1 MLAPRNLSHLAP
13 LPFVLLLAAPAAAQ
27 QTSVLLDP
35 VSVTATRTEHS
46 ASEAPA
52 SVTVITPQEIEAK
65 GATDLQEAVR
75 ATPGISLLGQQ
86 VGGRKTFSIRGTDNR
101 HTLVLI
107 DGRRVSATD
116 DVIGHSDYQ
125 YGWIPMNQVERIE
138 VVRGPMSALYGSE
151 AMGGVVNII
160 TKKAGKTWTGQG
172 TVRGDVNFDKGGDGR
187 QFAVSAGGPLGDKFS
202 LGFSAEDFREAA
214 VPLKENPFL
223 TELEGRHR
231 RGGTVDLA
239 FRPFE
244 GHEIFAN
251 LLESRE
257 ERWRGNQ
264 ESSGRRR
271 YFTDEYELKRSQQSI
286 GYRGEFGVV
295 RPEIRYTQ
303 MEFDVTNNRTLGIA
317 PTRPQNLK
325 DRTLDGNVAFP
336 LGESHLF
343 TAGGEHRTET
353 LRNAGLRG
361 GKDSATHKALYLQDE
376 ITLTDT
382 LSLTLGGRSD
392 THEIFGTELS
402 PRAYVVWKATPSLIV
417 KGGYGEAFRAPTL
430 KQISPN
436 YVGAEGPHSFLGNAD
451 VRPET
456 SRSWEI
462 GVDWSGQGR
471 ALAASLFRNDIDDLI
486 DTRLI
491 ATQGTRRTYIYDNI
505 SHARIDG
512 FEASGRQEL
521 GAGFALTANYLYL
534 YATNRDT
541 GAELEGRPRHSGN
554 AGLEWASGPWQTR
567 LAAEHIGRQYLAT
580 TTGTERAPSYT
591 LWHLTGSYRINDNL
605 SLRAGLNN
613 IGDVRLAEKSPL
625 FGYAEQGRTVYVA
638 MNATF

>member
-1 MLAPRNLSHLAP
+1 MLASRNLSYLAP
-13 LPFVLLLAAPAAAQ
+13 LPFVLLLAVPAIAQ
-27 QTSVLLDP
+27 DAVTRLDP

-46 ASEAPA
+46 AAEAPA
-52 SVTVITPQEIEAK
+52 SVTIIDAKEIEKK
-65 GATDLQEAVR
+65 GATDLLEAVR
-75 ATPGISLLGQQ
+75 STPGINLLGQQ

-101 HTLVLI
+101 HTLVLV

-116 DVIGHSDYQ
+116 DVIGHSDFQ
-125 YGWIPMNQVERIE
+125 YGWVPMSQVERIE

-160 TKKAGKTWTGQG
+160 TRKAGKVWSGQG

-187 QFAVSAGGPLGDKFS
+187 QFAVSAGGPLGEKFS

-214 VPLKENPFL
+214 VPLPESPGL
-223 TELEGRHR
+223 SELEGRHR
-231 RGGTVDLA
+231 RGGAVDLS
-239 FRPFE
+239 FRPVE
-244 GHEIFAN
+244 GHEVFVN

-257 ERWRGNQ
+257 DRWRGNQ
-264 ESSGRRR
+264 ETSGRRR
-271 YFTDEYELKRSQQSI
+271 FFTDKYDLKRSQQSV

-303 MEFDVTNNRTLGIA
+303 MEFDVTNSRTENIA

-325 DRTLDGNVAFP
+325 DKILDGNVAVP
-336 LGESHLF
+336 VGESQVF

-361 GKDSATHKALYLQDE
+361 GEDSATHKALYLQDE
-376 ITLTDT
+376 ISLTDT
-382 LSLTLGGRSD
+382 VSVTLGGRGD
-392 THEIFGTELS
+392 RHELFGTELS

-436 YVGAEGPHSFLGNAD
+436 YVGAEGPHTFLGNAN

-462 GVDWSGQGR
+462 GFDWSQSGSSV
-471 ALAASLFRNDIDDLI
+471 AAALFRNDIDDLI

-491 ATQGTRRTYIYDNI
+491 SVQGTRRTYIYDNI

-521 GAGFALTANYLYL
+521 GAGFALSANYLYL

-541 GAELEGRPRHSGN
+541 GAELDGRPRHSGN
-554 AGLEWASGPWQTR
+554 LGLEWASGPWQTK
-567 LAAEHIGRQYLAT
+567 LTGEYIGRQFLAT
-580 TTGTERAPSYT
+580 TTGSERAPSYT
-591 LWHLTGSYRINDNL
+591 LLHLTGSYQINDNL
-605 SLRAGLNN
+605 RLRAGLNN
-613 IGDVRLAEKSPL
+613 ITDVRLADKSPL
-625 FGYAEQGRTVYVA
+625 FGYVEQGRTIYLA
-638 MNATF
+638 MNASF